1 MDVRDEIFYWKK
13 QAAWWKESYE
23 DLKKTLYNQWARNQ
37 RQHDQLMEKLATQ
50 QTNESDYI
58 QKLERANERLEKS
71 LEAHFIDKK
80 LHDQNVDEL
89 IAHKDHQYDYIQ
101 KLEDENA
108 QLRAELKRETE

>member
-37 RQHDQLMEKLATQ
+37 RQHEELMKKLATQ
-50 QTNESDYI
+50 QTNES
-58 QKLERANERLEKS
+58 
-71 LEAHFIDKK
+71 
-80 LHDQNVDEL
+80 
-89 IAHKDHQYDYIQ
+89 DYIQ

-108 QLRAELKRETE
+108 QLRAELKRENE